1 MGWDYKPYVS
11 VAARRAQADKA
22 AKKAAKAGHAWSP
35 VTVQGRSI
43 AKRECMAPVG
53 FCRVEHESAAVP

>member
-22 AKKAAKAGHAWSP
+22 AKKAAKAGTP
-35 VTVQGRSI
+35 G
-43 AKRECMAPVG
+43 AP
-53 FCRVEHESAAVP
+53 